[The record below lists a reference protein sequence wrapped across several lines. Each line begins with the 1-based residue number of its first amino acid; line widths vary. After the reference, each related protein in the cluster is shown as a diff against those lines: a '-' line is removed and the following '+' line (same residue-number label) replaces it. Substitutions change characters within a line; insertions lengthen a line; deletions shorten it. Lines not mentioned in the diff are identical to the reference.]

1 MDGINMN
8 GLGILEQ
15 IEILRKNAELLATMD
30 ETGNTIMVQL
40 PRDFYLILLRAAE
53 AHFKE
58 KS

>member
-1 MDGINMN
+1 MDGINMSS
-8 GLGILEQ
+8 LGILEQ

-30 ETGNTIMVQL
+30 ETGNTIMVQM

>member
-1 MDGINMN
+1 MN

-40 PRDFYLILLRAAE
+40 PREFYLILLRAAE

>member
-1 MDGINMN
+1 MN

-15 IEILRKNAELLATMD
+15 IEILRKNAEELPMMED
-30 ETGNTIMVQL
+30 KDDIMVVL
-40 PRDFYLILLRAAE
+40 PKEFYLILLKAAE